1 MFTRGYILLEEARKK
16 TFLIPL
22 KALIKNKEDKSG
34 TVFVANEE
42 NRLFSVE
49 VETIKEESG
58 FVEVLGNLELGRYI
72 AISDLNELKEGQKV
86 KIPKEQTPG
95 LIEEKSY

>member
-1 MFTRGYILLEEARKK
+1 M
-16 TFLIPL
+16 
-22 KALIKNKEDKSG
+22 
-34 TVFVANEE
+34 
-42 NRLFSVE
+42 FSVE
-49 VETIKEESG
+49 VEIIKEESG

-86 KIPKEQTPG
+86 KIPKEQTPS